1 MLLTQLVK
9 KDFSCLKMVVF
20 YLIHIIAKKVMKA
33 LLVFVDIKFQSK
45 CFTKSQIQK
54 GWKKITMVG
63 H

>member
-1 MLLTQLVK
+1 LT
-9 KDFSCLKMVVF
+9 MVVF
-20 YLIHIIAKKVMKA
+20 YLIHIIAKKVKTA

-45 CFTKSQIQK
+45 CFTKNQIQK